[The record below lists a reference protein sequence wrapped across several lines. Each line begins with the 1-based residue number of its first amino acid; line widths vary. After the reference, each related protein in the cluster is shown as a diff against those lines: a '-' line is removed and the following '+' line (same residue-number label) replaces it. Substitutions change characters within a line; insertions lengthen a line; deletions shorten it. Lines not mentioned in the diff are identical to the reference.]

1 MHDALIGIGD
11 IEERD
16 AGFACGATR
25 FRDECL
31 TARHQGSIVT
41 ATPGIDDVVHDTED
55 ARWIGDRAAGFTQT
69 VQCGGAGAFVQE
81 NAVDSDQVDATVEGG
96 DDVLVPQPG
105 EQCGWLGQRRSSSYL
120 SYDCQSRLTSR
131 S

>member
-16 AGFACGATR
+16 AGFACGTTR

-31 TARHQGSIVT
+31 TAGHQCLIIT
-41 ATPGIDDVVHDTED
+41 TTPCIDDVVHDTED
-55 ARWIGDRAAGFTQT
+55 TRWIGDRAAGFSQT
-69 VQCGGAGAFVQE
+69 VQRGGASALVQE

-96 DDVLVPQPG
+96 DDVLVPQLG
-105 EQCGWLGQRRSSSYL
+105 EQCAWLGQRRVSSYL
-120 SYDCQSRLTSR
+120 SYDCQSRLMSR